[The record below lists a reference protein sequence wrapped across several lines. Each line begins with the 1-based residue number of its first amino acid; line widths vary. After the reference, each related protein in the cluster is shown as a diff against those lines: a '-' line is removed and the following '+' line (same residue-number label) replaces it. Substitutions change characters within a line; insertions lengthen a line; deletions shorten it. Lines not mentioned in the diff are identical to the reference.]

1 MNNFR
6 LLTIIYLFSFYNM
19 EDIIYDK
26 NYKKRTEYTF
36 RGGVVLCFLQQ
47 ICKIGFYYFSLKSVK
62 IRFIMRG
69 IEINT

>member
-36 RGGVVLCFLQQ
+36 RGG
-47 ICKIGFYYFSLKSVK
+47 
-62 IRFIMRG
+62 
-69 IEINT
+69 

>member
-1 MNNFR
+1 MIK
-6 LLTIIYLFSFYNM
+6 TI
-19 EDIIYDK
+19 K
-26 NYKKRTEYTF
+26 NGRNIHL
-36 RGGVVLCFLQQ
+36 GGVVLCFLQQ